1 MSLGSFF
8 SRLFGRKP
16 KAPPAGKRPAAA
28 PPTAAPKA
36 PPAGPPKPDPQP
48 APAKEL
54 SQDLLQGSAGAPGAT
69 MVFQTVPI
77 ATASLVVKS
86 DGEEGSSHR
95 LGEGRITVGRAPD
108 SGVQIDHPS
117 VGLAPR
123 SDTRRPGPLHALR
136 HGQRRGH
143 IGQRQ
148 PHRRSVHG
156 RRRSNIHGLQ

>member
-36 PPAGPPKPDPQP
+36 PPAGPRKPDPQP

-86 DGEEGSSHR
+86 GGEEGSSHR
-95 LGEGRITVGRAPD
+95 LGEGRITVGLAPD

-117 VGLAPR
+117 VGSPHVLIRAAQGRYTLYDMGNGGAHRSTAAP
-123 SDTRRPGPLHALR
+123 
-136 HGQRRGH
+136 
-143 IGQRQ
+143 
-148 PHRRSVHG
+148 
-156 RRRSNIHGLQ
+156 